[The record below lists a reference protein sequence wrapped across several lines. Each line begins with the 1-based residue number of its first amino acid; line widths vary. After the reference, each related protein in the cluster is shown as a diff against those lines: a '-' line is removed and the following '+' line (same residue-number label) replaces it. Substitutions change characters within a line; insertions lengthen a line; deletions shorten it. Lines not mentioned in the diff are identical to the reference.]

1 MSTGLSLS
9 QLGQII
15 ERYPTA
21 FAAAAE
27 RATITTD
34 DIAFAVSRMAVDAEV
49 ARDLVAT
56 STGRPIADVAGGFLT
71 SIQAAVIAA
80 QTIAAHPSQSIA
92 AVLFA
97 AVAPGFG
104 TETGSLQ

>member
-9 QLGQII
+9 QLAQII
-15 ERYPTA
+15 ERHPTA

-27 RATITTD
+27 RPTITTD
-34 DIAFAVSRMAVDAEV
+34 DIAFAVSQMTVDADV

-56 STGRPIADVAGGFLT
+56 STGRPIDEVSYGFLT
-71 SIQAAVIAA
+71 SIRAAAIAA
-80 QTIAAHPSQSIA
+80 QTIAAHPSEHIA
-92 AVLFA
+92 TVLFA

-104 TETGSLQ
+104 SETGSLQ